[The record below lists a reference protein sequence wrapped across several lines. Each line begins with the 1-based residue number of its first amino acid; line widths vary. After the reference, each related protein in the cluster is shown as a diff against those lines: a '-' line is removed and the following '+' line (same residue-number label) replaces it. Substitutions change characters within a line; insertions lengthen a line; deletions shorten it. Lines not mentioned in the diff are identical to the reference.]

1 MKDVFIPSKRL
12 KLCPLE
18 KTLIMNIFMEKNH
31 AENVYQKLVPDPL
44 FYFGKQHKTAIACK
58 KFF

>member
-44 FYFGKQHKTAIACK
+44 FYFGK
-58 KFF
+58 